1 MASSMD
7 FLAACE
13 NRRSIYQLTDKIP
26 ISDARVEEI
35 ARHNIQHVPHSF
47 NAQSTRLVV
56 LLNDEH
62 KQFWEFV
69 KEVLKPQVPEDQFPK
84 TVEKLDG
91 FKAGHGTV
99 SYYDV

>member
-1 MASSMD
+1 M
-7 FLAACE
+7 
-13 NRRSIYQLTDKIP
+13 
-26 ISDARVEEI
+26 
-35 ARHNIQHVPHSF
+35 PHSF

-99 SYYDV
+99 CLFEMKDCF